1 MTYVEYFEKR
11 LKKHGCDFR
20 TELARG
26 ASEEILEN
34 ISFKIQAC
42 GAAIKALKE
51 SEARNEQSTTP

>member
-1 MTYVEYFEKR
+1 MTYVEYFEKQ

-20 TELARG
+20 TALARG

-51 SEARNEQSTTP
+51 SEEKQNVQTD